1 MIDSYGLE
9 ADGASF
15 LVSFTLEADLASRF
29 VVSYGLEAGL
39 AWRLVVDDMAATTDR
54 VIRLKF
60 GYSNHLLHS

>member
-1 MIDSYGLE
+1 MAL
-9 ADGASF
+9 
-15 LVSFTLEADLASRF
+15 LF